1 MKKVNII
8 FTRLADSGDGE
19 NPWVQCGG
27 LGLQMTLP
35 TGRHAP

>member
-8 FTRLADSGDGE
+8 FTRLADSGE